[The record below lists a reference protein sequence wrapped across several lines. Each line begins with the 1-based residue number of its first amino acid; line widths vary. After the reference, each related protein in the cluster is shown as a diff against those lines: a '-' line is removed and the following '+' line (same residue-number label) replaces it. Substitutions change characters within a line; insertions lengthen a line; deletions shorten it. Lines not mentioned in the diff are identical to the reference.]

1 MLATKRCRGRRGTRA
16 LSAIVVEVYLAARAT
31 PMKNARSADGRSAP
45 TGLRAIP
52 KSIWAL
58 GFVSLFMDT
67 SSELV
72 HSLLPV
78 FLVSVLG
85 ASALSVGLIEGVAEA
100 TAAITKVFSGTL
112 SDYLGK
118 RKLLAVIG
126 YGLAAVSKPLFPL
139 AGSVAWIFTARFID
153 RIGKG
158 IRGAP
163 RDALIGELA
172 PSHLR
177 GACYGLRQS
186 LDTVGAFAGPLL
198 AVAFMVLLANDIQA
212 VFWIAVIPAFISV
225 AILIFA
231 VKEPATARSPDE
243 AHSPIRFQDLRHIGA
258 AYWWLVL
265 IGAVLAVARFSEAFL
280 VLRAENVGL
289 AIALVPIVFVVMNV
303 VYAASAY
310 PAGTL
315 SDRMDR
321 RIILAVGFAV
331 LIAADAIL
339 ALATG
344 IWLVMAGTVLWGL
357 HMGLTQG
364 LLAAMVADTTPPRI
378 RGTAFGIF
386 NLVTGVALLG
396 GNLVAGLLWDHYGPS
411 STFFAGAGITAIAL
425 AGLVT
430 LQGSGHSLRTRD
442 EK

>member
-1 MLATKRCRGRRGTRA
+1 
-16 LSAIVVEVYLAARAT
+16 
-31 PMKNARSADGRSAP
+31 
-45 TGLRAIP
+45 
-52 KSIWAL
+52 L

-67 SSELV
+67 SSELI

-85 ASALSVGLIEGVAEA
+85 ASAFSVGLIEGLAEA

-118 RKLLAVIG
+118 RKLLTVIG

-139 AGSVAWIFTARFID
+139 AGSVAWIFAARFID

-198 AVAFMVLLANDIQA
+198 AVAFMILLANDIQA

-225 AILIFA
+225 VILIFV
-231 VKEPATARSPDE
+231 VKEPATTRPVGE
-243 AHSPIRFQDLRHIGA
+243 AHSPIRARDLRRIGA
-258 AYWWLVL
+258 AYWWLVI

-289 AIALVPIVFVVMNV
+289 AIALVPIVFIVMNV
-303 VYAASAY
+303 VYAVSAY

-331 LIAADAIL
+331 LIAADVVL

-344 IWLVMAGTVLWGL
+344 IWMVMAGTVLWGL

-386 NLVTGVALLG
+386 NLVTGVALLA

-425 AGLVT
+425 VVLVT
-430 LQGSGHSLRTRD
+430 LQSSGDSLRTRD
-442 EK
+442 EE

>member
-1 MLATKRCRGRRGTRA
+1 
-16 LSAIVVEVYLAARAT
+16 
-31 PMKNARSADGRSAP
+31 
-45 TGLRAIP
+45 
-52 KSIWAL
+52 L

-67 SSELV
+67 SSELI

-85 ASALSVGLIEGVAEA
+85 ASAFSVGLIEGLAEA

-118 RKLLAVIG
+118 RKLLTVIG

-139 AGSVAWIFTARFID
+139 AGSVAWIFAARFID

-198 AVAFMVLLANDIQA
+198 AVAFMILLANDIQA

-225 AILIFA
+225 VILIFV
-231 VKEPATARSPDE
+231 VKEPATTRPVGE
-243 AHSPIRFQDLRHIGA
+243 AHSPIRARDLRQIGA
-258 AYWWLVL
+258 AYWWLVI

-289 AIALVPIVFVVMNV
+289 AIALVPIVFIVMNV
-303 VYAASAY
+303 VYAVSAY

-331 LIAADAIL
+331 LIAADVVL

-344 IWLVMAGTVLWGL
+344 IWMVMAGTVLWGL

-386 NLVTGVALLG
+386 NLVTGVALLA

-425 AGLVT
+425 VVLVT
-430 LQGSGHSLRTRD
+430 LQSSGDSLRTRD
-442 EK
+442 VE

>member
-1 MLATKRCRGRRGTRA
+1 
-16 LSAIVVEVYLAARAT
+16 
-31 PMKNARSADGRSAP
+31 MKNAHPDREPTAA
-45 TGLRAIP
+45 TGLGAIP
-52 KSIWAL
+52 RGIWAL
-58 GFVSLFMDT
+58 GLVSLFMDT
-67 SSELV
+67 SSELI

-78 FLVSVLG
+78 YLVAVLG

-112 SDYLGK
+112 SDYLGR
-118 RKLLAVIG
+118 RKMLTVIG
-126 YGLAAVSKPLFPL
+126 YGLAAITKPMFPL

-163 RDALIGELA
+163 RDALIGDIA
-172 PSHLR
+172 PPHLR

-198 AVAFMVLLANDIQA
+198 AMGFMVLLANDFRA
-212 VFWIAVIPAFISV
+212 VFWIAVIPAFLSV

-231 VKEPATARSPDE
+231 VKEPEPTRPEGEARSP
-243 AHSPIRFQDLRHIGA
+243 IRLRNLGQMGA
-258 AYWWLVL
+258 PYWWLV
-265 IGAVLAVARFSEAFL
+265 IVGAVLGLARFSEAFL

-289 AIALVPIVFVVMNV
+289 AIALVPMVFVVMNF
-303 VYAASAY
+303 VYAVSAY

-315 SDRMDR
+315 SDRVDR
-321 RIILAVGFAV
+321 RLVLAAGFIF
-331 LIAADAIL
+331 LIAADVVL

-344 IWLVMAGTVLWGL
+344 IWSVMAGVVLWGL

-364 LLAAMVADTTPPRI
+364 LLAAMVADATPPEI

-386 NLVTGVALLG
+386 NLATGLALLG
-396 GNLVAGLLWDHYGPS
+396 GNLVAGLLWDHTGPS
-411 STFFAGAGITAIAL
+411 GTFFMGAGITAVAL
-425 AGLVT
+425 AGLVA
-430 LQGSGHSLRTRD
+430 LRGSGPAVR
-442 EK
+442 K

>member
-1 MLATKRCRGRRGTRA
+1 MKIAHSDGERA
-16 LSAIVVEVYLAARAT
+16 AA
-31 PMKNARSADGRSAP
+31 

-67 SSELV
+67 SSELI

-85 ASALSVGLIEGVAEA
+85 ASALSVGFIEGVAEA

-118 RKLLAVIG
+118 RKMLTVIG
-126 YGLAAVSKPLFPL
+126 YGLAAVTKPLFPL
-139 AGSVAWIFTARFID
+139 AGSVALIFTARLID

-163 RDALIGELA
+163 RDALIGDIA

-198 AVAFMVLLANDIQA
+198 AIAFMVLLANDIQA

-231 VKEPATARSPDE
+231 VKEPETTRSE
-243 AHSPIRFQDLRHIGA
+243 GETRSPIRVQDLRRMGA
-258 AYWWLVL
+258 AYWWLV
-265 IGAVLAVARFSEAFL
+265 IVGAVLAMARFSEAFL
-280 VLRAENVGL
+280 VLRAENIGL
-289 AIALVPIVFVVMNV
+289 SIALVPMVFVVLNA

-321 RIILAVGFAV
+321 RFILMIGFVV
-331 LIAADAIL
+331 LIVADVVL

-344 IWLVMAGTVLWGL
+344 IWLVMAGVVLWGL

-364 LLAAMVADTTPPRI
+364 LLAAMVADATPPKI

-386 NLVTGVALLG
+386 NLATGLALLG
-396 GNLVAGLLWDHYGPS
+396 GNLIAGLLWDHYGPFA
-411 STFFAGAGITAIAL
+411 TFFVGAGITAVAL
-425 AGLVT
+425 AGLVA
-430 LQGSGHSLRTRD
+430 LQGSGLPVRNED
-442 EK
+442 EG

>member
-1 MLATKRCRGRRGTRA
+1 
-16 LSAIVVEVYLAARAT
+16 
-31 PMKNARSADGRSAP
+31 MKNAQSAGGRPAP

-67 SSELV
+67 SSELI

-85 ASALSVGLIEGVAEA
+85 ASAFSVGLIEGLAEA

-139 AGSVAWIFTARFID
+139 AGSVAWIFAARFID

-225 AILIFA
+225 VILIFA
-231 VKEPATARSPDE
+231 VKEPATARPVGE
-243 AHSPIRFQDLRHIGA
+243 AHSPIRVKDLRQIGA
-258 AYWWLVL
+258 AYWWLVI
-265 IGAVLAVARFSEAFL
+265 IGAVLAAARFSEAFL
-280 VLRAENVGL
+280 VLRAQNVGL
-289 AIALVPIVFVVMNV
+289 AIALVPIVFIVMNV
-303 VYAASAY
+303 VYALSAY

-331 LIAADAIL
+331 LIAADAVL

-344 IWLVMAGTVLWGL
+344 IWMVMAGTVLWGL

-364 LLAAMVADTTPPRI
+364 LLAAMVADTTPARI

-430 LQGSGHSLRTRD
+430 LQGGGQSLRSKD
-442 EK
+442 QE

>member
-1 MLATKRCRGRRGTRA
+1 
-16 LSAIVVEVYLAARAT
+16 
-31 PMKNARSADGRSAP
+31 
-45 TGLRAIP
+45 
-52 KSIWAL
+52 L

-67 SSELV
+67 SSELI

-85 ASALSVGLIEGVAEA
+85 ASAFSVGLIEGLAEA

-118 RKLLAVIG
+118 RKLLTVIG

-139 AGSVAWIFTARFID
+139 AGSVAWIFAARFID

-198 AVAFMVLLANDIQA
+198 AVTFMVLLANDIQA

-225 AILIFA
+225 VILIFA
-231 VKEPATARSPDE
+231 VEEPATARSVHQ
-243 AHSPIRFQDLRHIGA
+243 ARSPIRIQDLRQIGA

-289 AIALVPIVFVVMNV
+289 AIALVPIVFIVMNV
-303 VYAASAY
+303 VYALSAY

-331 LIAADAIL
+331 LIAADAVL

-344 IWLVMAGTVLWGL
+344 IWMVMAGTVLWGL

-364 LLAAMVADTTPPRI
+364 LLAAMVADTTPARI

-430 LQGSGHSLRTRD
+430 LQGGGHSLRSKD
-442 EK
+442 EE

>member
-1 MLATKRCRGRRGTRA
+1 
-16 LSAIVVEVYLAARAT
+16 
-31 PMKNARSADGRSAP
+31 MKNAKSADGRPAP

-67 SSELV
+67 SSELI

-85 ASALSVGLIEGVAEA
+85 ASALSVGLIEGAAEA

-118 RKLLAVIG
+118 RKLLAVSG

-139 AGSVAWIFTARFID
+139 TGSVAWIFTARFID

-163 RDALIGELA
+163 RDALIGDIA

-231 VKEPATARSPDE
+231 VKEPETARSVDA
-243 AHSPIRFQDLRHIGA
+243 AHSPIQVQDLRQIGA
-258 AYWWLVL
+258 AYWWLVI

-289 AIALVPIVFVVMNV
+289 AIALVPMVFVVMNV
-303 VYAASAY
+303 VYAVSAY

-321 RIILAVGFAV
+321 RIILAIGLVV
-331 LIAADAIL
+331 LIAADAVL

-364 LLAAMVADTTPPRI
+364 LLAAMVADTMPPRI

-396 GNLVAGLLWDHYGPS
+396 GNLVAGLLWDYYGPS
-411 STFFAGAGITAIAL
+411 STFFAGAGITAVAL
-425 AGLVT
+425 VGLVS
-430 LQGSGHSLRTRD
+430 LQGSGHSLRTKD
-442 EK
+442 EE

>member
-1 MLATKRCRGRRGTRA
+1 MKIAHSDGERA
-16 LSAIVVEVYLAARAT
+16 AA
-31 PMKNARSADGRSAP
+31 

-67 SSELV
+67 SSELI

-85 ASALSVGLIEGVAEA
+85 ASALSVGFIEGVAEA

-118 RKLLAVIG
+118 RKMLTVIG
-126 YGLAAVSKPLFPL
+126 YGLAAVTKPLFPL
-139 AGSVAWIFTARFID
+139 AGSAALIFTARLID

-163 RDALIGELA
+163 RDALIGDIA

-198 AVAFMVLLANDIQA
+198 AIAFMVLLANDFQA

-231 VKEPATARSPDE
+231 VKEPETTRSE
-243 AHSPIRFQDLRHIGA
+243 GQTRSPIRVQDLRRMGA
-258 AYWWLVL
+258 AYWWLV
-265 IGAVLAVARFSEAFL
+265 IVGAVLAMARFSEAFL
-280 VLRAENVGL
+280 VLRAENIGL
-289 AIALVPIVFVVMNV
+289 SIALVPMVFVVLNV

-321 RIILAVGFAV
+321 RFILMIGFVV
-331 LIAADAIL
+331 LIVADVLL

-344 IWLVMAGTVLWGL
+344 IWLVMAGVVLWGL

-364 LLAAMVADTTPPRI
+364 LLAAMVADTTPAKI

-386 NLVTGVALLG
+386 NLATGLALLG
-396 GNLVAGLLWDHYGPS
+396 GNLIAGLLWDHYGPFA
-411 STFFAGAGITAIAL
+411 TFFVGAGITAVAL
-425 AGLVT
+425 AGLVA
-430 LQGSGHSLRTRD
+430 LQGSGLSVRNED
-442 EK
+442 EG

>member
-1 MLATKRCRGRRGTRA
+1 MPAPAG
-16 LSAIVVEVYLAARAT
+16 
-31 PMKNARSADGRSAP
+31 P
-45 TGLRAIP
+45 TGVRAIP

-58 GFVSLFMDT
+58 GLVSLFMDT
-67 SSELV
+67 SSELI

-78 FLVSVLG
+78 FLVTGLG
-85 ASALSVGLIEGVAEA
+85 ASALAVGLIEGVAEA

-118 RKLLAVIG
+118 RKMLTVIG
-126 YGLAAVSKPLFPL
+126 YGLAAVTKPLFPL
-139 AGSVAWIFTARFID
+139 AGSAAMVFTARFID

-163 RDALIGELA
+163 RDALIGDIA
-172 PSHLR
+172 PPHLR

-198 AVAFMVLLANDIQA
+198 AVVFMYLLANDIQA

-225 AILIFA
+225 GILIFA
-231 VKEPATARSPDE
+231 VKEPETVRPKGEARSPIQFK
-243 AHSPIRFQDLRHIGA
+243 ALRQVGP
-258 AYWWLVL
+258 AYWWLV
-265 IGAVLAVARFSEAFL
+265 IVGAVMALARFSEAFM

-289 AIALVPIVFVVMNV
+289 SIALVPLVFVVLNV

-310 PAGTL
+310 PAGAL
-315 SDRMDR
+315 SDRVDR
-321 RIILAVGFAV
+321 RFILALGFAF
-331 LIAADAIL
+331 LIAADVVL

-344 IWLVMAGTVLWGL
+344 IWMVLAGVVLWGL

-364 LLAAMVADTTPPRI
+364 LLAAMVADTTPQKI

-386 NLVTGVALLG
+386 NMVTGLALLG
-396 GNLVAGLLWDHYGPS
+396 GNLIAGLLWDVYGPS
-411 STFFAGAGITAIAL
+411 ATFFVGAGISAVAL
-425 AGLVT
+425 VGLIT
-430 LQGSGHSLRTRD
+430 LQ
-442 EK
+442 KK

>member
-1 MLATKRCRGRRGTRA
+1 MKIAHSDGERA
-16 LSAIVVEVYLAARAT
+16 AA
-31 PMKNARSADGRSAP
+31 

-67 SSELV
+67 SSELI

-85 ASALSVGLIEGVAEA
+85 ASALSVGFIEGVAEA

-118 RKLLAVIG
+118 RKMLTVIG
-126 YGLAAVSKPLFPL
+126 YGLAAVTKPLFPL
-139 AGSVAWIFTARFID
+139 AGSAALIFTARLID

-163 RDALIGELA
+163 RDALIGDIA

-198 AVAFMVLLANDIQA
+198 AIAFMVLLANDIQA

-231 VKEPATARSPDE
+231 VKEPETTRSE
-243 AHSPIRFQDLRHIGA
+243 GETRSPIRVQDLRRMGA
-258 AYWWLVL
+258 AYWWLV
-265 IGAVLAVARFSEAFL
+265 IVGAVLAMARFSEAFL
-280 VLRAENVGL
+280 VLRAENIGL
-289 AIALVPIVFVVMNV
+289 SIALVPMVFVVLNA

-321 RIILAVGFAV
+321 RFILMIGFVV
-331 LIAADAIL
+331 LIVADVVL

-344 IWLVMAGTVLWGL
+344 IWLVMAGVVLWGL

-364 LLAAMVADTTPPRI
+364 LLAAMVADATPPKI

-386 NLVTGVALLG
+386 NLATGLALLG
-396 GNLVAGLLWDHYGPS
+396 GNLIAGLLWDHYGPFA
-411 STFFAGAGITAIAL
+411 TFFVGAGITAVAL
-425 AGLVT
+425 AGLVA
-430 LQGSGHSLRTRD
+430 LQGSGLPVRNKD
-442 EK
+442 EG

>member
-1 MLATKRCRGRRGTRA
+1 
-16 LSAIVVEVYLAARAT
+16 
-31 PMKNARSADGRSAP
+31 
-45 TGLRAIP
+45 
-52 KSIWAL
+52 L

-67 SSELV
+67 SSELI

-85 ASALSVGLIEGVAEA
+85 ASAFSVGLIEGLAEA

-118 RKLLAVIG
+118 RKLLTVIG

-139 AGSVAWIFTARFID
+139 AGSVAWIFAARFID

-172 PSHLR
+172 PTHLR

-225 AILIFA
+225 VILIFA
-231 VKEPATARSPDE
+231 VKEPATGRPVGE
-243 AHSPIRFQDLRHIGA
+243 AHAPIRARDLRQIGA
-258 AYWWLVL
+258 AYWWLV
-265 IGAVLAVARFSEAFL
+265 IVGAVLAVARFSEAFL
-280 VLRAENVGL
+280 VLRAQNVGL
-289 AIALVPIVFVVMNV
+289 AIALVPIVFIVMNV
-303 VYAASAY
+303 VYAVSAY

-331 LIAADAIL
+331 LIAADAVL

-344 IWLVMAGTVLWGL
+344 IWMVMAGTVLWGL

-425 AGLVT
+425 VALVT
-430 LQGSGHSLRTRD
+430 LRGSGDSLRTRD
-442 EK
+442 EE